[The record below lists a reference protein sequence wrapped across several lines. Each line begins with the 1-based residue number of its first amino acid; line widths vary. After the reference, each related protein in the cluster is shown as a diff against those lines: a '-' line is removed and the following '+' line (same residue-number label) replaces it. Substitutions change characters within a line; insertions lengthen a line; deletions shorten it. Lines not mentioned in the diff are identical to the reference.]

1 MAERVEPHRDLR
13 PALLVPTSDR
23 MPTEAARL
31 ALPREVPM
39 SDAVATAAR
48 SALVL
53 LALTERPELLAEA
66 LRDRLHQP
74 YRLASM
80 PATARAFEEQRAA
93 GVPVCLAG
101 SGPSLLV
108 FETPGRR
115 TQAPASGDWRIV
127 HASVALEGAILGE
140 G

>member
-1 MAERVEPHRDLR
+1 
-13 PALLVPTSDR
+13 
-23 MPTEAARL
+23 MPTEAARR

-39 SDAVATAAR
+39 SDAVANAGR

-66 LRDRLHQP
+66 LDDRLHQP
-74 YRLASM
+74 YRLAAM
-80 PATARAFEEQRAA
+80 PASARAFEEQRAA
-93 GVPVCLAG
+93 GMPVCVAG

-108 FETPGRR
+108 FETTRR
-115 TQAPASGDWRIV
+115 PVQQPASDDWRIV
-127 HASVALEGAILGE
+127 QASVALEGATLDE